1 MDTNYLQTDDNN
13 HSDIPNSISRSKYNL
28 EDAEIF
34 TRKICVDLAQDSKEF
49 NINSE
54 EIYTKIINYCNNN
67 GRLLYSTIT
76 QYIFEI
82 SLKDNELTGNMITN
96 ISNLLDSHNDKNI
109 VRLWDHINL
118 AVCQT
123 KSLKET
129 DEEFNKKFQKRS
141 PEILESMDK
150 KCSENQTQLISL
162 VAIFTALSF
171 LVFGDL
177 TALQSIF
184 SNINETCLSKVIIL
198 ALLWGISTFNTIALF
213 IYFICK
219 VSEKG
224 FMRKGE
230 DKTTYFQKYPI
241 VVIGNYILC
250 SLLVCSLWYYFY
262 FHILCKPINIGWPFY
277 IGIGIIIAFI
287 SLIGMLV
294 FVFKSKKN
302 SKK

>member
-1 MDTNYLQTDDNN
+1 MDTNYFLTDDGS
-13 HSDIPNSISRSKYNL
+13 HSNKPKSKYNL
-28 EDAEIF
+28 ESAEAF
-34 TRKICVDLAQDSKEF
+34 TRNICASLAKDSQEF
-49 NINSE
+49 NSKAE
-54 EIYTKIINYCNNN
+54 ETYEQIIEYCNNN

-76 QYIFEI
+76 QYIYEI
-82 SLKDNELTGNMITN
+82 SSKGNELTGNMITN
-96 ISNLLDSHNDKNI
+96 ASNLLNSHNDKNI
-109 VRLWDHINL
+109 FRLFDHINL

-129 DEEFNKKFQKRS
+129 DEEFDKKFQKRS
-141 PEILESMDK
+141 PEILENMDK

-184 SNINETCLSKVIIL
+184 SNINNACLSKIIIL
-198 ALLWGISTFNTIALF
+198 ALLWGICTFNTIALF

-230 DKTTYFQKYPI
+230 DKVTYFEKYPI
-241 VVIGNYILC
+241 VVVGNYILC
-250 SLLVCSLWYYFY
+250 SLLACSLWYYFY
-262 FHILCKPINIGWPFY
+262 VYVLNESIDIKCSFYVGFTVILTLVLLV
-277 IGIGIIIAFI
+277 GIF
-287 SLIGMLV
+287 V
-294 FVFKSKKN
+294 FVYKPKSRSDK
-302 SKK
+302 

>member
-1 MDTNYLQTDDNN
+1 MDTNYFLTDDVS
-13 HSDIPNSISRSKYNL
+13 HSDMPKSKYNL
-28 EDAEIF
+28 ENAEAF
-34 TRKICVDLAQDSKEF
+34 TRKICASLVKDSQEF
-49 NINSE
+49 NDTADTVYNDIS
-54 EIYTKIINYCNNN
+54 TYCNNN

-76 QYIFEI
+76 QFIYEI
-82 SLKDNELTGNMITN
+82 SLKDNEHNELTGNMTTN
-96 ISNLLDSHNDKNI
+96 VSNLLNSHNDKNI

-129 DEEFNKKFQKRS
+129 DEDFDKKFQKRS
-141 PEILESMDK
+141 PEILEKMDK

-184 SNINETCLSKVIIL
+184 SNINNACLSKIIIL
-198 ALLWGISTFNTIALF
+198 ALLWGICTFNTITLF

-219 VSEKG
+219 VSGKG
-224 FMRKGE
+224 FICKDE
-230 DKTTYFQKYPI
+230 DKVTYFEKYPI

-250 SLLVCSLWYYFY
+250 SLLACSLWYYFY
-262 FHILCKPINIGWPFY
+262 VYVLNKSIDIKGSFY
-277 IGIGIIIAFI
+277 IGFTVILTLVLLVGIFI
-287 SLIGMLV
+287 
-294 FVFKSKKN
+294 FVYKPKSRSEK
-302 SKK
+302 